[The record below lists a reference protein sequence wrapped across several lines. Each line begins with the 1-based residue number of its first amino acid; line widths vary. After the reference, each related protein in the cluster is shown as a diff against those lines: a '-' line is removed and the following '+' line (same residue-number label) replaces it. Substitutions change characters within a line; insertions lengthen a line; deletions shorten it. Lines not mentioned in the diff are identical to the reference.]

1 MQQELRF
8 LYSFTLQI
16 MRKLILIV
24 VLGCFIHTAT
34 SAQQSNLFT
43 SYTTSQSRA
52 QLYRNIVNSINRNLS
67 KPLDE
72 NSEDYWQ
79 QAFSAIE
86 LVAYK
91 QPWIE
96 KKIKYAFDS
105 ITNRS
110 TTFQTGLL
118 EMINTSYP
126 TEFIPEVRELLHH
139 TNDDKIFS
147 ISASYILKQTDTL
160 LNEINELFYE
170 KFNGNIE
177 TDPVLTMF
185 QAELQEYSHPE
196 KTIDTRGLLKELFT
210 KNFLPGNIILYSLQ
224 RKNRDFPGIAIIR
237 NANGEFVTDSLGVI
251 FHVPQL
257 ARSISCFPSY
267 ISNGNTPQG
276 IFRMTGF
283 DVSTN
288 NFIGPTPNVQ
298 LKLPFEITPQKFLK
312 DSLLPDT
319 SWEIADYK
327 KLLPGDLQ
335 NYFPLYHAYYAGKA
349 GRTEIIAHG
358 TTVNPDYYKGT
369 SYYPHTPS
377 QGCLSTKETWNGK
390 LIESDQL
397 QLVYA
402 LLKAGGA
409 NGYCLVL
416 ELDDKNEPVTISDV
430 LPLLRSGTAK

>member
-1 MQQELRF
+1 M
-8 LYSFTLQI
+8 T
-16 MRKLILIV
+16 K
-24 VLGCFIHTAT
+24 
-34 SAQQSNLFT
+34 AQQSNLFT
-43 SYTTSQSRA
+43 SYTTAQSRA
-52 QLYRNIVNSINRNLS
+52 QLYRNLVNTINKNLS
-67 KPLDE
+67 RQLDE
-72 NSEDYWQ
+72 TSEDYWQ

-86 LVAYK
+86 LLAYK

-96 KKIKYAFDS
+96 KKIKYALDS
-105 ITNRS
+105 ISNRS
-110 TTFQTGLL
+110 TAFQTGLL
-118 EMINTSYP
+118 EMINTNYP
-126 TEFIPEVRELLHH
+126 AEFIPEVRELLHH
-139 TNDDKIFS
+139 TTDGKIFS
-147 ISASYILKQTDTL
+147 ISASYILKQTDSL

-185 QAELQEYSHPE
+185 QWELKDYSHPE
-196 KTIDTRGLLKELFT
+196 KTIESRRLLRELFT

-237 NANGEFVTDSLGVI
+237 NANGEFVTDSLGGI
-251 FHVPQL
+251 FYVPQL

-283 DVSTN
+283 DVSSN
-288 NFIGPTPNVQ
+288 NFIGPTPNIQ
-298 LKLPFEITPQKFLK
+298 LKLPFEINPQKFLK
-312 DSLLPDT
+312 DSLSDT
-319 SWEIADYK
+319 IWEIADYK
-327 KLLPGDLQ
+327 KLLPVNLQ
-335 NYFPLYHAYYAGKA
+335 NYFPLYHAYYAGQA

-377 QGCLSTKETWNGK
+377 QGCLSTKENWNGK

-409 NGYCLVL
+409 NGYCVVL
-416 ELDDKNEPVTISDV
+416 EIDDKNEPVTISDV
-430 LPLLRSGTAK
+430 LPFLRPVTTK